1 MNESTGPQ
9 RISRGKNS
17 NFQQIDQNQLIA
29 FKVQTPHADQK
40 LRSRE
45 GKFVQ
50 IQHPTGQITV

>member
-1 MNESTGPQ
+1 M
-9 RISRGKNS
+9 SRGKNS